1 MKAVNL
7 NTGRNV
13 STQVVIAD
21 TFMSRFLGLI
31 PRKTMGEEEG
41 LLLDPCSSIH
51 MFFMSFSIDAVF
63 LDKDFK
69 VLRIFENLK
78 PWRITP
84 FIKNA
89 ESVLELPAGRC
100 KGRVSVGDRLEFTA
114 DVP

>member
-7 NTGRNV
+7 NTGKNV
-13 STQVVIAD
+13 STQVVRAD
-21 TFMSRFLGLI
+21 TFMSRFLGLM

-41 LLLDPCSSIH
+41 LLLSPCNSIH
-51 MFFMSFSIDAVF
+51 MFFMSFAIDAVF
-63 LDKDFK
+63 LDKDCN